1 VTIRIFQHYWQL
13 PLALLAIL
21 EGTIFLA
28 AMHYTAPFTLSGPV
42 PPSQHPAPWVPHSLL
57 FAGIMFVSMAAM
69 GLYNSRQRAR
79 LAGLLSRVAASML
92 GGAMVIAVIVYL
104 LPVLRIGRG
113 ALLLSTLVSFGA
125 VAVVR
130 IAFDLIVD
138 EAVFKRRVLVYGA
151 GRRAAS
157 IVRLRRRS
165 DRRGFLIV
173 GYVMADGD
181 DLSALR
187 DHERLVRSDQDLL
200 SYCQAQRIDEIV
212 VAMDDRRRRFPM
224 DQLLECRL
232 EGFEISEL
240 VTFLERETGKV
251 RLDILNPSWMIF
263 AEGFRQG
270 RAHGIFERLFDVVA
284 SFVMLAATAP
294 VMLLTAAA
302 IKISDGWRAPIF
314 YRQIRVGQY
323 GKPFK
328 LLKFRSMRADAE
340 RDGAQ
345 WAQKNDSR
353 VTRVGSFIRLTRIA
367 HHTKAIVHP
376 VEQVVDRIDAACDRG
391 VEPALAQEIDGGHY
405 SREARGLLLTDR
417 RVRAAQLELEAHQAG
432 SGISNGA
439 VEQQRRR
446 IRWSAIEECRQ
457 VLRRRSAASVIR
469 AENDTRAIVGSGPDG
484 VLRLRRRL
492 LRDHQGQGPGVVHA
506 TQLHRRN
513 PLRGLESGY
522 ACRQHRAAPLRF
534 EPRVE

>member
-1 VTIRIFQHYWQL
+1 MTIRIFQHYWQL

-181 DLSALR
+181 DLSTLR
-187 DHERLVRSDQDLL
+187 NHERLIQSDQDLL

-212 VAMDDRRRRFPM
+212 VAMDDRHRRFPM

-232 EGFEISEL
+232 EGVEINEL

-328 LLKFRSMRADAE
+328 LLKFRSMREDAE
-340 RDGAQ
+340 REGKAQ

-353 VTRVGSFIRLTRIA
+353 ITRVGSFIRTTRIDELPQ
-367 HHTKAIVHP
+367 ILNVLRGEMSFVGP
-376 VEQVVDRIDAACDRG
+376 RPERPEFVEQLNETI
-391 VEPALAQEIDGGHY
+391 PY
-405 SREARGLLLTDR
+405 YRERHSIKPGITGW
-417 RVRAAQLELEAHQAG
+417 AQLCYPYG
-432 SGISNGA
+432 SS
-439 VEQQRRR
+439 EQD
-446 IRWSAIEECRQ
+446 AIEKLQYDLYYVKNHSLIFYIAILVQTVE
-457 VLRRRSAASVIR
+457 VIVWGKGAR
-469 AENDTRAIVGSGPDG
+469 
-484 VLRLRRRL
+484 
-492 LRDHQGQGPGVVHA
+492 
-506 TQLHRRN
+506 
-513 PLRGLESGY
+513 
-522 ACRQHRAAPLRF
+522 
-534 EPRVE
+534 

>member
-21 EGTIFLA
+21 EGAIFLA
-28 AMHYTAPFTLSGPV
+28 ALHYVAPLTLSGPV
-42 PPSQHPAPWVPHSLL
+42 LPSQHPAPWVPHSVV

-104 LPVLRIGRG
+104 LPALRIERA

-130 IAFDLIVD
+130 ILFDFIVD
-138 EAVFKRRVLVYGA
+138 EDVFKRRVLVYGA

-165 DRRGFLIV
+165 DRRGFVIV
-173 GYVMADGD
+173 GYVMAEGD
-181 DLSALR
+181 ERFALH
-187 DHERLVRSDQDLL
+187 DHESLLRTDQDLL
-200 SYCQAQRIDEIV
+200 SCCQAQRIDEIV

-232 EGFEISEL
+232 EGVEINEL

-263 AEGFRQG
+263 ADGFRQG
-270 RAHGIFERLFDVVA
+270 RAQSVLERLFDIVA
-284 SFVMLAATAP
+284 SFVMLALAAP

-302 IKISDGWRAPIF
+302 IKLSDGWRAPIL
-314 YRQIRVGQY
+314 YRQLRVGQY

-328 LLKFRSMRADAE
+328 LLKFRSMREDAE
-340 RDGAQ
+340 RDGQAQ

-353 VTRVGSFIRLTRIA
+353 ITRIGSFIRMTRIDELPQ
-367 HHTKAIVHP
+367 ILNVLRGEMSFVGP
-376 VEQVVDRIDAACDRG
+376 RPERPEFVEQLNETI
-391 VEPALAQEIDGGHY
+391 PY
-405 SREARGLLLTDR
+405 YRERHSIKPGITGW
-417 RVRAAQLELEAHQAG
+417 AQLCYPYG
-432 SGISNGA
+432 SSEQDAMEKLQYDLYYVKNHSLIFYIAILVQTVEVIVWGKGA
-439 VEQQRRR
+439 R
-446 IRWSAIEECRQ
+446 
-457 VLRRRSAASVIR
+457 
-469 AENDTRAIVGSGPDG
+469 
-484 VLRLRRRL
+484 
-492 LRDHQGQGPGVVHA
+492 
-506 TQLHRRN
+506 
-513 PLRGLESGY
+513 
-522 ACRQHRAAPLRF
+522 
-534 EPRVE
+534 

>member
-1 VTIRIFQHYWQL
+1 MTIRIFQHYWQL

-323 GKPFK
+323 GKLFK
-328 LLKFRSMRADAE
+328 LLKFRSMREDAE
-340 RDGAQ
+340 REGKAQ

-353 VTRVGSFIRLTRIA
+353 ITRVGSFIRTTRIDELPQ
-367 HHTKAIVHP
+367 ILNVLRGEMSFVGP
-376 VEQVVDRIDAACDRG
+376 RPERPEFVEQLNETI
-391 VEPALAQEIDGGHY
+391 PY
-405 SREARGLLLTDR
+405 YRERHSIKPGITGW
-417 RVRAAQLELEAHQAG
+417 AQLCYPYG
-432 SGISNGA
+432 SS
-439 VEQQRRR
+439 EQD
-446 IRWSAIEECRQ
+446 AIEKLQYDLYYVKNHSLIFYIAILVQTVE
-457 VLRRRSAASVIR
+457 VIVWGKGAR
-469 AENDTRAIVGSGPDG
+469 
-484 VLRLRRRL
+484 
-492 LRDHQGQGPGVVHA
+492 
-506 TQLHRRN
+506 
-513 PLRGLESGY
+513 
-522 ACRQHRAAPLRF
+522 
-534 EPRVE
+534 